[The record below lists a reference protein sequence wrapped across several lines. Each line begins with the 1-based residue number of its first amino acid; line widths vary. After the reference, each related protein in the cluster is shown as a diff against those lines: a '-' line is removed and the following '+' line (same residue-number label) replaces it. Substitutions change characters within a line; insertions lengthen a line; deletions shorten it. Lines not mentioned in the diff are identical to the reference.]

1 MSEEKIE
8 KKEEVQEQPVEVV
21 EKPSEE
27 KVEEVVEE
35 VKEEPKKASDDSVE
49 AEPAKEEAEVPAEEP
64 VVEEKPKAE
73 EVKEEPAV
81 EEPKPDVSVEQL
93 SIIKEVR
100 KELANSYTEMKTLR
114 KTNEQLSVESDN
126 IKLNLSQK
134 DKDIEKLSI
143 ELKAYKA
150 REDAIEK
157 AQMVKRLE
165 QLSASFAK
173 LGQNK
178 TVEHLSKLDNAVIAE
193 FEEITNI
200 ALSNKT
206 NEQLDAVTVPSQAVV
221 QKTVV
226 AQSAPKKLTDKDF
239 FGGLCGTLVSQQDTQ
254 GGDSKRIINM

>member
-21 EKPSEE
+21 EQPSKD

-35 VKEEPKKASDDSVE
+35 VKEEPKEEASGDSVE
-49 AEPAKEEAEVPAEEP
+49 AEPVKEEVKEP
-64 VVEEKPKAE
+64 VVKEEPKAE
-73 EVKEEPAV
+73 EVKEEPVV

-100 KELANSYTEMKTLR
+100 KELAKSYTEMKNLR
-114 KTNEQLSVESDN
+114 KTNEQLSVESND

-134 DKDIEKLSI
+134 DKDIEQLSA

-150 REDAIEK
+150 RDIAVEK

-178 TVEHLSKLDNAVIAE
+178 TIEHLSKLDKAVIAE

-206 NEQLDAVTVPSQAVV
+206 NEQLDAVTVPSQATV

-226 AQSAPKKLTDKDF
+226 AQSAPKNLTNKDF
-239 FGGLCGTLVSQQDTQ
+239 FGGLCGTLESQQDTQ
-254 GGDSKRIINM
+254 GGDSKRILNM